1 MNHKE
6 EIKRAEEL
14 FQAGHV
20 DEAERIFNVVLQH
33 DPGNHEILN
42 NLGVIHFTR
51 GNVEEAEAC
60 LLKGLAV
67 KPDYLDALFNLSL
80 LYRSHKRWQA
90 AARQLEKYISL
101 SDKNSNALNQFGLS
115 CLEGG
120 HKEPAV
126 AGPAKSIQVNPN
138 QQIVKNSLGRL
149 EESRKQVKRHN
160 AEIIQDYAE
169 FSGIALQ
176 ELIQRMNRF
185 HELVNEEWNE
195 LGPSSWADR
204 AKMFYARSNHYIL
217 DLLYAN
223 ADRAAAEKKL
233 EKYGIWKFLDQ
244 LPPRLDVLEFG
255 GGLGVVCQ
263 LFCERDYQV
272 SYLDIPGKPMDF
284 ARWRFRRYHIPVRII
299 ESDPERLTL
308 ENEYDFIFSDAVFEH
323 LIDPCQAADG
333 LMRHLRPGGH
343 LVLLIDVF
351 NNNDMWPMHR
361 PLDFDALD
369 NTLTNCGGIPER
381 ISSNRMINLWQKK

>member
-6 EIKRAEEL
+6 EIKKAEEL
-14 FQAGHV
+14 FQEGHV
-20 DEAERIFNVVLQH
+20 DEAEDIFNCVLQ
-33 DPGNHEILN
+33 DQPENHEILN

-51 GNVEEAEAC
+51 GDVEEAEAC

-80 LYRSHKRWQA
+80 LYRSRKHWQA
-90 AARQLEKYISL
+90 AARQLEEYISI
-101 SDKNSNALNQFGLS
+101 SNENADVFNQLGLIYIEMGNREAAVS
-115 CLEGG
+115 LLE
-120 HKEPAV
+120 
-126 AGPAKSIQVNPN
+126 KSIQMNPN
-138 QQIVKNSLGRL
+138 QQIVKYTLGRL
-149 EESRKQVKRHN
+149 EESRKQVKREN
-160 AEIIQDYAE
+160 AEIIKDYAE
-169 FSGIALQ
+169 FSGIPLQ

-195 LGPSSWADR
+195 LGPSSWTDR

-244 LPPRLDVLEFG
+244 LPPGSDVLEFG

-272 SYLDIPGKPMDF
+272 TYLDIPGKPMDF
-284 ARWRFRRYHIPVRII
+284 AKWRFQRYHIPVRII

-323 LIDPCQAADG
+323 LIDPCQAAEG
-333 LMRHLRPGGH
+333 LMRHLRPGGY
-343 LVLLIDVF
+343 LLLLIDVF
-351 NNNDMWPMHR
+351 NNNDLWPMHR
-361 PLDFDALD
+361 PLDFHALD

-381 ISSNRMINLWQKK
+381 ISSNRMINLWQKR

>member
-6 EIKRAEEL
+6 EINKAEEL
-14 FQAGHV
+14 FQAGYV
-20 DEAERIFNVVLQH
+20 DEAEDIFNCVLQGQ
-33 DPGNHEILN
+33 PQNHGILN
-42 NLGVIHFTR
+42 NLGVIYFTK

-60 LLKGLAV
+60 LLQGLAV

-80 LYRSHKRWQA
+80 LYSSRKRWQA
-90 AARQLEKYISL
+90 AARQLEKYISI
-101 SDKNSNALNQFGLS
+101 SDVNADVFNQLGLIYV
-115 CLEGG
+115 EMGN
-120 HKEPAV
+120 KE
-126 AGPAKSIQVNPN
+126 AGVSLLAKSFRMNPN

-149 EESRKQVKRHN
+149 EEGRKQVKRDN
-160 AEIIQDYAE
+160 AEIIKDYAE
-169 FSGIALQ
+169 FSGIPLQ
-176 ELIQRMNRF
+176 ELIQRTNRF

-195 LGPSSWADR
+195 LGPSSWADK

-217 DLLYAN
+217 DLLYGN
-223 ADRAAAEKKL
+223 ADRDGTEKKL
-233 EKYGIWKFLDQ
+233 EKCGIWKFLDQ

-272 SYLDIPGKPMDF
+272 TYLDIPGRPMDF
-284 ARWRFRRYHIPVRII
+284 ARWRFQRYHIPVCII

-333 LMRHLRPGGH
+333 LMRHLRPGGY
-343 LVLLIDVF
+343 LLLLIDTF

-361 PLDFDALD
+361 PLDLLALD
-369 NTLTNCGGIPER
+369 NTLTNCGGIPKR

>member
-6 EIKRAEEL
+6 EIKKAEEL
-14 FQAGHV
+14 FQEGHV
-20 DEAERIFNVVLQH
+20 DEAEDIFNCVLQ
-33 DPGNHEILN
+33 DQPENHEILN

-51 GNVEEAEAC
+51 GDVEEAEAC

-80 LYRSHKRWQA
+80 LYRRSKHWQA
-90 AARQLEKYISL
+90 AARQLEKYISI
-101 SDKNSNALNQFGLS
+101 SNGNADVLNQLGLIYIEMGNREAAVS
-115 CLEGG
+115 LLE
-120 HKEPAV
+120 
-126 AGPAKSIQVNPN
+126 KSIQMNPN
-138 QQIVKNSLGRL
+138 QQIVKYTLGRL
-149 EESRKQVKRHN
+149 EEIRKQVKREN
-160 AEIIQDYAE
+160 AEIIKDYAE
-169 FSGIALQ
+169 FSGIPLQ

-195 LGPSSWADR
+195 LGPSSWTDR
-204 AKMFYARSNHYIL
+204 VKMFYARSNHYIL

-244 LPPRLDVLEFG
+244 LPPGLDVLEFG

-272 SYLDIPGKPMDF
+272 TYLDIPGRPMDF
-284 ARWRFRRYHIPVRII
+284 AKWRFQRYHIPVRII

-308 ENEYDFIFSDAVFEH
+308 EDDYDFIFSDAVFEH
-323 LIDPCQAADG
+323 LIDPCQAAEG
-333 LMRHLRPGGH
+333 LMRHLRPGGY
-343 LVLLIDVF
+343 LLLLIDVF
-351 NNNDMWPMHR
+351 NNNDLWPMHR
-361 PLDFDALD
+361 PLDFHALD

-381 ISSNRMINLWQKK
+381 ISSNRMMNLWQKR

>member
-1 MNHKE
+1 M
-6 EIKRAEEL
+6 
-14 FQAGHV
+14 
-20 DEAERIFNVVLQH
+20 
-33 DPGNHEILN
+33 GN
-42 NLGVIHFTR
+42 
-51 GNVEEAEAC
+51 EEAGVSV
-60 LLKGLAV
+60 L
-67 KPDYLDALFNLSL
+67 
-80 LYRSHKRWQA
+80 
-90 AARQLEKYISL
+90 
-101 SDKNSNALNQFGLS
+101 
-115 CLEGG
+115 
-120 HKEPAV
+120 
-126 AGPAKSIQVNPN
+126 AKSLRMNPN
-138 QQIVKNSLGRL
+138 QRIVKDFLGRL
-149 EESRKQVKRHN
+149 GGSGKRVKREN
-160 AEIIQDYAE
+160 AEIIKDYAE
-169 FSGIALQ
+169 FSGIPLQ

-185 HELVNEEWNE
+185 HELVNGEWNE

-223 ADRAAAEKKL
+223 ADRDAAEKKL

-272 SYLDIPGKPMDF
+272 TYLDIPGKPMDF
-284 ARWRFRRYHIPVRII
+284 ARWRFQRYHIPVRII

-323 LIDPCQAADG
+323 LIDPCQAADR
-333 LMRHLRPGGH
+333 LMRHLRPGGY

-361 PLDFDALD
+361 PLDFHALD

-381 ISSNRMINLWQKK
+381 ISSNRMINVWQKK